1 MREQSTTGDAR
12 PSVLA
17 SLRSLV
23 PERPLQFN
31 EALRLAELQAVTLRR
46 LCDMTEGPVSDDL
59 ITDLPRIRV
68 VYRRLPTSGMSYW
81 DGQEWV
87 IAINSSEPL
96 TRQRFTLLHEFKH
109 VVDHGRTDRL
119 YGTAKATADLRA
131 EQACDYFAGC
141 VLMPKQLM
149 KRAWGNGIQQP
160 EALAEHFD
168 VSPRAAEV
176 RLAQL
181 GLSDPVDRCAASRR
195 SRLSQGRRKT
205 YYRLISNGWT
215 HRSTAQVAA

>member
-1 MREQSTTGDAR
+1 MKEETTSDAR
-12 PSVLA
+12 RSVLA
-17 SLRSLV
+17 ILRGLV
-23 PERPLQFN
+23 PERLLQFS
-31 EALRLAELQAVTLRR
+31 EALRVAELQAATLRR
-46 LCDMTEGPVSDDL
+46 LCDMTAGPVSDDL

-68 VYRRLPTSGMSYW
+68 VYRRLPTSGLSYW
-81 DGQEWV
+81 DGKTWV
-87 IAINSSEPL
+87 IALNSSEPL

-109 VVDHGRTDRL
+109 VMDHGRTDRL
-119 YGTAKATADLRA
+119 YGTAQATAELRA

-160 EALAEHFD
+160 QALAEHFD

-181 GLSDPVDRCAASRR
+181 GLAEPRDRCAANRR
-195 SRLSQGRRKT
+195 IRLNARQRQP
-205 YYRLISNGWT
+205 YYRA
-215 HRSTAQVAA
+215 RSLHWPLRPALGVGA